1 MSQQLNSFPA
11 RLLVVEDDDLLREAL
26 CNLLRKENYE
36 VDEAATGS
44 AALDLLSLHDYNT
57 VILDLVLPEPQVQG
71 VNVLWWIKADHP
83 GLPVIAFSGKASNDI
98 VLKTIELGVD
108 SFLLKYLTDFDVLLD
123 IVRKCVHKD
132 KLTNNISKYLH
143 EDGEYFVIRGI
154 TSDMHIYVM
163 QFVMYFEVYLWRFKG
178 IRAKVSMLSDGNNV
192 KVKFESAVAQDRI
205 FRLFSEYLSLT
216 EHSIPA
222 DTLFEIP
229 VSQNDKLVL
238 SQQLSNQ
245 LINFTTSIS
254 QAFHFFQADEGHA
267 PAEAGDAE
275 FALNISNV
283 IRGLQVRPR
292 DYEFERISKEA
303 LSVGAKASDLILK
316 NDLIPAGNA
325 LMAFCEKYQLH
336 ELSRQITYLLG
347 KYHRATNDHLKGFTN
362 SAEYDQ
368 QLNNILNVFIF
379 DVIPSIE
386 RFPKTKRA

>member
-26 CNLLRKENYE
+26 CNMLRKENYE

-154 TSDMHIYVM
+154 TNDMHIYVM

-205 FRLFSEYLSLT
+205 FRLFGEYLSLT
-216 EHSIPA
+216 EHSVPA

-336 ELSRQITYLLG
+336 ELSRQITYLLS
-347 KYHRATNDHLKGFTN
+347 KYHRATNDHLSGFAN

-386 RFPKTKRA
+386 RFPKSKRA